1 MLGDKFTLEYS
12 PQFYDEI
19 SDAVRYITFKLRNP
33 EAAQHETLRPPA
45 GGPPSVAAAK
55 VSMSHCRSR
64 PRCRGIQP

>member
-33 EAAQHETLRPPA
+33 GCA
-45 GGPPSVAAAK
+45 GG
-55 VSMSHCRSR
+55 CER
-64 PRCRGIQP
+64 RGDAGWRVEGG

>member
-33 EAAQHETLRPPA
+33 EAAQRLRDDAERAVVVP
-45 GGPPSVAAAK
+45 
-55 VSMSHCRSR
+55 
-64 PRCRGIQP
+64 